1 MLSIL
6 IFFYCQFRNFLSF
19 FKNVLYKSIF
29 YAQLFSSRHKVHH
42 YHIRYSLLFYCVVGA
57 NGTFLVLFCFLL
69 IYNLYFPIERKCT
82 FFLLNLHTKN
92 LCFKLLF
99 KIGFCS
105 LYYLLL
111 IFWSERDFC
120 ITLKF
125 VQCYS
130 LPGSTYVYCFCFFW
144 LITFLDTREYVY
156 CSCRK
161 KFDLKNRIII
171 LLHILINIL
180 RKKAN

>member
-1 MLSIL
+1 MYICVIHFDFFIVNSG
-6 IFFYCQFRNFLSF
+6 IFCHSLKMSFISPFFMHNFF
-19 FKNVLYKSIF
+19 WAVTKSIAIISDILCYF
-29 YAQLFSSRHKVHH
+29 IVLWVRMEH
-42 YHIRYSLLFYCVVGA
+42 SLCF
-57 NGTFLVLFCFLL
+57 FCFLL

-92 LCFKLLF
+92 LCFKLLY

-130 LPGSTYVYCFCFFW
+130 LPGSILFLFLLVY
-144 LITFLDTREYVY
+144 
-156 CSCRK
+156 
-161 KFDLKNRIII
+161 
-171 LLHILINIL
+171 HIF
-180 RKKAN
+180 RH

>member
-1 MLSIL
+1 MYICVIHFDFFIVNSG
-6 IFFYCQFRNFLSF
+6 IFCHSL
-19 FKNVLYKSIF
+19 KNVLYKSIF
-29 YAQLFSSRHKVHH
+29 YAQLFLSRHKVHR

-57 NGTFLVLFCFLL
+57 NGTFLMLFCFLL
-69 IYNLYFPIERKCT
+69 YNLYFPIERKCT

-92 LCFKLLF
+92 LCFKLLY

-111 IFWSERDFC
+111 IFWNERDFC

-130 LPGSTYVYCFCFFW
+130 LPGSILFLFF
-144 LITFLDTREYVY
+144 LVD
-156 CSCRK
+156 
-161 KFDLKNRIII
+161 
-171 LLHILINIL
+171 HIF
-180 RKKAN
+180 RH

>member
-1 MLSIL
+1 MQGIWMFLDEMYVYICRIIL
-6 IFFYCQFRNFLSF
+6 GYVSNVHLCYPFWFFYCQFRNFLSF
-19 FKNVLYKSIF
+19 FKYVLYKSIF
-29 YAQLFSSRHKVHH
+29 YAQLFLSRHKVHR

-57 NGTFLVLFCFLL
+57 NGTFLMLFCFLL
-69 IYNLYFPIERKCT
+69 YNLYFPIERKCT

-92 LCFKLLF
+92 LCFKLLY

-130 LPGSTYVYCFCFFW
+130 LPGSILFLFF
-144 LITFLDTREYVY
+144 LVD
-156 CSCRK
+156 
-161 KFDLKNRIII
+161 
-171 LLHILINIL
+171 HIF
-180 RKKAN
+180 RH

>member
-1 MLSIL
+1 MQGIWMFLDEMYVYICRDIL
-6 IFFYCQFRNFLSF
+6 GYVSNVHLCYPFWFFYCQFRNFLSF
-19 FKNVLYKSIF
+19 FKNVLYNISPFFMHNFFWAVTKSIAIISDILCYF
-29 YAQLFSSRHKVHH
+29 IVLWVRMEH
-42 YHIRYSLLFYCVVGA
+42 SLCF
-57 NGTFLVLFCFLL
+57 FCFLL
-69 IYNLYFPIERKCT
+69 IYNLYFLIERKCT

-92 LCFKLLF
+92 LCFKLLY

-130 LPGSTYVYCFCFFW
+130 LPGSI
-144 LITFLDTREYVY
+144 LFLVFLVD
-156 CSCRK
+156 
-161 KFDLKNRIII
+161 
-171 LLHILINIL
+171 HIF
-180 RKKAN
+180 RH